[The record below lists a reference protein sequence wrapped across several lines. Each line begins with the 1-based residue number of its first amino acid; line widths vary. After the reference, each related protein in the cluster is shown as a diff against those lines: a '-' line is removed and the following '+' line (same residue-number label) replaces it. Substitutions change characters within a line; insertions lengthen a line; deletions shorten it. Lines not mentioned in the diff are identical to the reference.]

1 MRFLMRLALP
11 VTCLLFIHG
20 ASAAQAKARLRAWAL
35 EQEQPQ
41 PGELQQIARSPAE
54 IEEDEESQQEIPAAQ
69 PQPQLSEVLLDDVAV
84 SGMFPKAPAPAEPA
98 VSMPSLP
105 KDPHPSQDISLMSGD
120 FAAQKIPSMESMAS
134 ELAAMPSQL
143 ASMVRPAPKSPKPLP
158 PLHKNSSSMHLVAGS
173 SLQSKSDVPA
183 DPAIYDLKHVCDP
196 PCEDGRG
203 ICNDKICFC
212 KTPYF
217 GTVCQNAI
225 MSGGALRAGPV
236 LVVGAAVA
244 CTFLGFL
251 FAVIVYGFVR
261 DGIEQ
266 RMASLGADTV
276 NKESWTPSD
285 NVTKKKARK

>member
-1 MRFLMRLALP
+1 MRFLMRLAVP
-11 VTCLLFIHG
+11 VSCLLFIHG
-20 ASAAQAKARLRAWAL
+20 ASAAQSKARLRAGAM
-35 EQEQPQ
+35 EQEQ
-41 PGELQQIARSPAE
+41 PGELQQMARSPAE
-54 IEEDEESQQEIPAAQ
+54 IELEEESQQEIPAAQ

-84 SGMFPKAPAPAEPA
+84 SGLLPKAPAPAEPA

-105 KDPHPSQDISLMSGD
+105 SQDISLMSRD
-120 FAAQKIPSMESMAS
+120 FAVQKIPSMESMAAD
-134 ELAAMPSQL
+134 LTAMPSQL

-158 PLHKNSSSMHLVAGS
+158 PLHKNSSSTHLVEGS
-173 SLQSKSDVPA
+173 RFKSQFDEPK

-196 PCEDGRG
+196 PCQDGRG

-217 GTVCQNAI
+217 GTVCQNAV
-225 MSGGALRAGPV
+225 MSGGAWRFGPV
-236 LVVGAAVA
+236 LVVGIALA

-266 RMASLGADTV
+266 RMVSLGADTV
-276 NKESWTPSD
+276 NKELWTPSD